1 MFSTKYSPFY
11 IITFSFI
18 IILIVPF
25 LLQDGMFMD
34 GEQYACVAQN
44 LANGKGSFWLPIVND
59 TWIMQ
64 DSPYFLEHPPL
75 FYNIE
80 SLVFRVFGNSM
91 YSERLFCLLMAFA
104 NTFIIHLIWKL
115 ITSKNETTKHLSWL
129 PILLWIVIP
138 ICFWSFQHNMI
149 EILLSVFTLLAVFF
163 TLKALLKT
171 QRLFINL
178 ILSGLFVF
186 AAFLTKGLPGL
197 FPLATI
203 PLFYVI
209 TKSITLRQL
218 FLYTLIMSA
227 IPILCYFL
235 IIGLSQDA
243 KQSLQFYINER
254 LLNRVNTTA
263 TTNYRLSIIVD
274 LIVELLLPVFLI
286 IVTITFARK
295 KTNAIV
301 IQKNDIHY
309 ALLFLCLGLSGS
321 LPLMI
326 TMVQK
331 SFYFVP
337 SLPFF
342 TLTLAFT
349 SYRYVV
355 PLINLLSIPSL
366 KKLKIIAYTFFATSI
381 LFSLLQIRKIRR
393 DSEKL
398 TDIEYLGGYLKN
410 ESVVSVDNDA
420 YFDWSFQ
427 FYIYRKYAINL
438 DPRNRHRTYIIT
450 KTDTSERLLKDY
462 KKIELPLKQFKLYKQ
477 K

>member
-1 MFSTKYSPFY
+1 
-11 IITFSFI
+11 
-18 IILIVPF
+18 
-25 LLQDGMFMD
+25 
-34 GEQYACVAQN
+34 
-44 LANGKGSFWLPIVND
+44 
-59 TWIMQ
+59 
-64 DSPYFLEHPPL
+64 
-75 FYNIE
+75 
-80 SLVFRVFGNSM
+80 
-91 YSERLFCLLMAFA
+91 
-104 NTFIIHLIWKL
+104 
-115 ITSKNETTKHLSWL
+115 
-129 PILLWIVIP
+129 
-138 ICFWSFQHNMI
+138 MI

>member
-1 MFSTKYSPFY
+1 M
-11 IITFSFI
+11 
-18 IILIVPF
+18 
-25 LLQDGMFMD
+25 
-34 GEQYACVAQN
+34 
-44 LANGKGSFWLPIVND
+44 
-59 TWIMQ
+59 
-64 DSPYFLEHPPL
+64 L
-75 FYNIE
+75 FFNYR
-80 SLVFRVFGNSM
+80 F
-91 YSERLFCLLMAFA
+91 
-104 NTFIIHLIWKL
+104 K
-115 ITSKNETTKHLSWL
+115 
-129 PILLWIVIP
+129 
-138 ICFWSFQHNMI
+138 
-149 EILLSVFTLLAVFF
+149 
-163 TLKALLKT
+163 
-171 QRLFINL
+171 
-178 ILSGLFVF
+178 SGCE
-186 AAFLTKGLPGL
+186 
-197 FPLATI
+197 
-203 PLFYVI
+203 
-209 TKSITLRQL
+209 TKS
-218 FLYTLIMSA
+218 A
-227 IPILCYFL
+227 I
-235 IIGLSQDA
+235 
-243 KQSLQFYINER
+243 YINER